1 MVRRSF
7 NCFGG
12 CIIFGRVLRS
22 QPSMS
27 RSLAL
32 AFVALLA
39 AGCATRASYHRLTA
53 DVDALRAEVTELRQ
67 AQQAATRDVARATA
81 ESRALEAR
89 LTELSGAQAVAA
101 SELAT
106 LRERVQTAET
116 ELREA
121 RAPAVAVTPPPVTP
135 PPTVTPPPAASRAAA
150 PTPAPVE
157 RPRSGTAARGTGPGD
172 TAARDTGSREGAP
185 QAYEAAM
192 KTFRAREYGQAVLEF
207 VDFMA
212 KYPRHPLAAN
222 AQYWIGEAYYVQRDY
237 RQALTE
243 FQKVPHVVAAS
254 PKVPDALLKVGLCYR
269 NLRDESRA
277 RQTWDRVV
285 KDYPKSQAAGQAGAL
300 LRGKAAAAR

>member
-1 MVRRSF
+1 
-7 NCFGG
+7 
-12 CIIFGRVLRS
+12 
-22 QPSMS
+22 MS
-27 RSLAL
+27 RSLVL
-32 AFVALLA
+32 ACVALLVT
-39 AGCATRASYHRLTA
+39 GCATRASYHRLAA

-67 AQQAATRDVARATA
+67 AQQAAARDIARATA
-81 ESRALEAR
+81 EARALETRALEAR
-89 LTELSGAQAVAA
+89 ITEISGAQAVAS

-106 LRERVQTAET
+106 LRERVQTAEA

-121 RAPAVAVTPPPVTP
+121 RAQAVAATPPPVTP
-135 PPTVTPPPAASRAAA
+135 PPAVTPPPRAVA
-150 PTPAPVE
+150 PTPAPAE
-157 RPRSGTAARGTGPGD
+157 GPRRGTAARGTAPGD
-172 TAARDTGSREGAP
+172 TAARATGSREGAP

-192 KTFRAREYGQAVLEF
+192 KTFRAREYGQAVLEL

-243 FQKVPHVVAAS
+243 FQKVPHVVAES
-254 PKVPDALLKVGLCYR
+254 PKVPDALLKIGLCYR

-285 KDYPKSQAAGQAGAL
+285 KDYPKSQAAGHAGAL